1 MQALQLNIFD
11 TLPNTG
17 TEDELEPALNALNVY
32 FTPKS
37 KKNVVYEII
46 IFHEAQQSR
55 NLMKM

>member
-17 TEDELEPALNALNVY
+17 TEDEPALNALNVY